1 MPLVTAYIG
10 LGSNLNDPASQIE
23 TALSEIDQVP
33 QTHVTRA
40 SSFYRS
46 APVGYRDQPDF
57 VNAVAEVNTELAPRA
72 LLDRLLDIE
81 RAHGRVR
88 TFPNAPRPLDLDVLL
103 YGDRVID
110 EPGLSVPHSRLHE
123 RAFVVVPLAEI
134 APEALIPGR
143 GRARDLLGGVDAA
156 SVQRQDSGRR

>member
-1 MPLVTAYIG
+1 MPPVTAYIG

-72 LLDRLLDIE
+72 LLDRLLD
-81 RAHGRVR
+81 
-88 TFPNAPRPLDLDVLL
+88 LDVLL

-143 GRARDLLGGVDAA
+143 GRAHDLLRGVDAA

>member
-1 MPLVTAYIG
+1 VP
-10 LGSNLNDPASQIE
+10 E
-23 TALSEIDQVP
+23 TQL
-33 QTHVTRA
+33 TRA

-57 VNAVAEVNTELAPRA
+57 VNAVAEVSTKLAPRA
-72 LLDRLLDIE
+72 LLERLLDIE

-103 YGDRVID
+103 YGERVIE
-110 EPGLSVPHSRLHE
+110 EPGLSVPHPRLHQ

-134 APEALIPGR
+134 APDTMVPGR
-143 GRARDLLGGVDAA
+143 GRARDLLRGVDAS
-156 SVQRQDSGRR
+156 SVTRVQSPGDGS